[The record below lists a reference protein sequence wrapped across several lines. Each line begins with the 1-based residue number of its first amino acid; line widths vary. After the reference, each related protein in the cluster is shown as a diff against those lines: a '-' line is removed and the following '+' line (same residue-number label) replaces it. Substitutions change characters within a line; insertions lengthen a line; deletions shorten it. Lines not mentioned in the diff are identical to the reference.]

1 MQPEIHLGPVTLQ
14 TFGIMF
20 ALGFI
25 AAGVL
30 VGKRLRELGKPVDWA
45 YEMVF
50 AALIGGVV
58 GAGSISSSRT
68 TTRSPMTCSATS
80 SRARG

>member
-25 AAGVL
+25 AAGLL
-30 VGKRLRELGKPVDWA
+30 VARRLKELGKPVDWA
-45 YEMVF
+45 YELVF
-50 AALIGGVV
+50 AALVGGVV
-58 GAGSISSSRT
+58 GSRLDFVIENYDEV
-68 TTRSPMTCSATS
+68 SDDLVVKVFSCS
-80 SRARG
+80 